1 MSFEEVRNQRGVRLT
16 ISEFIAGL
24 ALLVTIFT
32 AANGWFLLP
41 AEVRHLAQENMR
53 QDKRIEDI
61 ERTAQERGET
71 LARIDERTKRIEDRL
86 KQSPQ
91 EF

>member
-1 MSFEEVRNQRGVRLT
+1 MSFEEVRSQRGVRLT
-16 ISEFIAGL
+16 LSELIAGL

-53 QDKRIEDI
+53 QDKRIENI
-61 ERTAQERGET
+61 EQTAEARGET
-71 LARIDERTKRIEDRL
+71 LARIDERTKRIEERL
-86 KQSPQ
+86 KQPAQ
-91 EF
+91 DF